1 MRAHSG
7 GELKLQGPRV
17 KQATR
22 DSRATVEEGVSEIG
36 SEIELAVGSYTKN
49 GIYLKEPVKTWN
61 ISERA
66 RRSTGIFV
74 SYPTYEHGCI

>member
-49 GIYLKEPVKTWN
+49 GIYLKEPVKKLEYLLKSP
-61 ISERA
+61 SEHRH
-66 RRSTGIFV
+66 FCQL
-74 SYPTYEHGCI
+74 PNL